1 MFNPRK
7 SLVVAVLTA
16 AVGAGYVVGSISHSA
31 SSTAQA
37 ITVPVA
43 PINMG
48 RHHGGHKDRNDL
60 RVIYMAAKHLK
71 KAAKILRRGEKE
83 YGGHREAALR
93 YTFEALKECKEAVMA
108 ARHRHG

>member
-1 MFNPRK
+1 MFNLRK

-16 AVGAGYVVGSISHSA
+16 AVGAGYVVGSIAHST

-43 PINMG
+43 PINMA
-48 RHHGGHKDRNDL
+48 RHRGHHRGPNKL

-71 KAAKILRRGEKE
+71 KAAKILRRGQKV

-93 YTFEALKECKEAVMA
+93 YTFEALKECKEAIQA
-108 ARHRHG
+108 AR

>member
-1 MFNPRK
+1 MFNLRK

-16 AVGAGYVVGSISHSA
+16 AVGAGYVVGSIAHST

-43 PINMG
+43 PINMAHG
-48 RHHGGHKDRNDL
+48 RDHRNDL
-60 RVIYMAAKHLK
+60 RVIFMAAKHLR

-93 YTFEALKECKEAVMA
+93 YTFEALKECKEAVMVS
-108 ARHRHG
+108 RHRHG

>member
-1 MFNPRK
+1 MFNLRK

-16 AVGAGYVVGSISHSA
+16 AVGAGYVVGSIAHSP

-43 PINMG
+43 PINMA
-48 RHHGGHKDRNDL
+48 RHRRDHRSDL